1 MECSLVQKSAATY
14 NHQNIKDMNRIT
26 IALAVLGTLAVP
38 ASAQKKYGEIRPDTA
53 KVRDLR
59 HFCCKITH
67 S

>member
-1 MECSLVQKSAATY
+1 
-14 NHQNIKDMNRIT
+14 MNRIT

-53 KVRDLR
+53 KVRYVRSANKAD
-59 HFCCKITH
+59 